1 MEMLPEK
8 WSAAMNPELGKIFR
22 LQHDLRDTIARI
34 YSEQGIAE
42 KQPKEPTIFHEMIKS
57 DLSEEDKKPRRLGD
71 EAQTVIGAGLST
83 TAWALSCASF
93 YVINNPP
100 VLAKL
105 RKELFAAIPDIHAPD
120 AFAFSK
126 VETLEYL
133 RGVVREGIRL
143 SHGVTA
149 RIPRIMTHPVAFQ
162 DWTIPPLTPVSMTV
176 MDVHFD
182 PEIYPEPLVFK
193 PERWLGNP
201 KAPDGESMEKY
212 WVAFGKGTRMCLGMQ
227 YVNALLV
234 RSDFR

>member
-1 MEMLPEK
+1 MMEMLPEK

-22 LQHDLRDTIARI
+22 LQHDLRNTIARI
-34 YSEQGIAE
+34 RSEQGIVE
-42 KQPKEPTIFHEMIKS
+42 KQPAEPTIFHEMMKS
-57 DLSEEDKKPRRLGD
+57 DLSDEDKKDRRLGD

-93 YVINNPP
+93 YVIDNPP

-105 RKELFAAIPDIHAPD
+105 RKELIAAIPDVNAPD
-120 AFAFSK
+120 AFSFLK
-126 VETLEYL
+126 LEKLEYL

-143 SHGVTA
+143 SHGVTS
-149 RIPRIMTHPVAFQ
+149 RIPRIMTHPVQFQ
-162 DWTIPPLTPVSMTV
+162 EWTIPPWTPVSMTV

-182 PEIYPEPLVFK
+182 PELYPEPLVFK

-227 YVNALLV
+227 
-234 RSDFR
+234 